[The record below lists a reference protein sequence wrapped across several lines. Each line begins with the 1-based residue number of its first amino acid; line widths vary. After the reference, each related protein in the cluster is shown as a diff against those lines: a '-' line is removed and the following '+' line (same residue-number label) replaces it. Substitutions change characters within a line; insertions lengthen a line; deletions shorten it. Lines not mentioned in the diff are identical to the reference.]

1 MERHLSER
9 SISRIKARRIELHL
23 TQKELATR
31 LGYSNYSIISLIE
44 GGKRDIS
51 EKAINKWA
59 SALETTP
66 EYLLLKTDDPTDFD
80 FIDVSDPQIRR
91 FAALKR
97 VLSNAD
103 IILLLEIGDTIKMCK
118 R

>member
-1 MERHLSER
+1 MCEK

-23 TQKELATR
+23 TQKELAKR

-51 EKAINKWA
+51 EKSIKKWA

-66 EYLLLKTDDPTDFD
+66 EYILLKIDDPNDFD
-80 FIDVSDPQIRR
+80 IIDISDPQIRR

-97 VLSNAD
+97 VLSDED
-103 IILLLEIGDTIKMCK
+103 INLILEIGDTIKMFK